1 MTVLPSSRLPII
13 TTALL
18 SLGLAIAFASPQ
30 IDSKPF
36 ENPWPESR
44 FALLKALSKP
54 IETAEAKAPNS
65 PLITLG
71 HTLFYD
77 TTLNP
82 ETGLGCVSCHLP
94 TLAFSD
100 GLSSPQGNPLKR
112 NAPGLIGASQ
122 HRWQFWDGRKDSS
135 WSQALGPLFAPHEI
149 GLTPQGLIDKIAD
162 SPSYRRLYESTFA
175 PWPQPLPKASS
186 TAGMKLQAQ
195 MGLAIEAFLREL
207 QHQPTPFDLYVLALT
222 EQDLAGANRWLN
234 DEQQAGLSVLLRSN
248 CISCH
253 RGSAFSDGQFHN
265 IGTGGSDAG
274 RAAGKELWQ
283 ADDFNCSGAV
293 AAAIGRPCN
302 IDAVGEAEI
311 PKLLNGA
318 FKTPSLRE
326 LVHTAPYMHDGRYKS
341 IEEVLEHYRNPPDSK
356 HGLAAIQPL
365 SDEEAKQLSEF
376 LKALS
381 SPIDSSAW
389 YNNPPD
395 I

>member
-1 MTVLPSSRLPII
+1 MTALPSSRLPII

-18 SLGLAIAFASPQ
+18 LLGLAIAFGSPQ
-30 IDSKPF
+30 ADSKPF
-36 ENPWPESR
+36 ENPWPKSR

-54 IETAEAKAPNS
+54 IETADAKIPNS
-65 PLITLG
+65 PLVTLG

-149 GLTPQGLIDKIAD
+149 GLTPQGLINKISD
-162 SPSYRRLYESTFA
+162 SPNYRKRFESAFA
-175 PWPQPLPKASS
+175 PWPQPLPEASS
-186 TAGMKLQAQ
+186 AAGMKLQAQ
-195 MGLAIEAFLREL
+195 VGLALEAFLNEL
-207 QHQPTPFDLYVLALT
+207 QHQPSPFDRYVQALT
-222 EQDLAGANRWLN
+222 KQDLAAANRWLN
-234 DEQQAGLSVLLRSN
+234 DEQTAGLSVLLRSN

-253 RGSAFSDGQFHN
+253 RGSAFSDGRFHN
-265 IGTGGSDAG
+265 IGTGSSDPG
-274 RAAGKELWQ
+274 RANGKVLWQ
-283 ADDFNCSGAV
+283 ADNFNCRSAV
-293 AAAIGRPCN
+293 AAAIDRTCDIN
-302 IDAVGEAEI
+302 AVGEVEI
-311 PKLLNGA
+311 QKLLNGA

-326 LVHTAPYMHDGRYKS
+326 LTHTAPYMHDGRYKTL
-341 IEEVLEHYRNPPDSK
+341 EEVVEHYRNPPVGE
-356 HGLAAIQPL
+356 HGLAAIQPI
-365 SDEEAKQLSEF
+365 SDLEAKQLEEF

-381 SPIDSSAW
+381 SPVDTTAW

-395 I
+395 K

>member
-1 MTVLPSSRLPII
+1 MTALPSSRLPII

-18 SLGLAIAFASPQ
+18 LLGLAIAFGSPQ
-30 IDSKPF
+30 AGSKPF

-44 FALLKALSKP
+44 FALLKVLSKP
-54 IETAEAKAPNS
+54 IETADEKTPNS
-65 PLITLG
+65 PLATLG

-100 GLSSPQGNPLKR
+100 GLNSPQGNPLKR

-135 WSQALGPLFAPHEI
+135 WSQALGPLYETHEI
-149 GLTPQGLIDKIAD
+149 GLTPQGLIDKVAD
-162 SPSYRRLYESTFA
+162 SPIYRKLFESTFS
-175 PWPQPLPKASS
+175 PWPQPLPEASS
-186 TAGMKLQAQ
+186 AAGLELQAQ
-195 MGLAIEAFLREL
+195 VGLALEAFLNEL
-207 QHQPTPFDLYVLALT
+207 QHQPTPFDHYVQALA
-222 EQDLAGANRWLN
+222 EQDLTAANRWLN

-283 ADDFNCSGAV
+283 TDDFNCSGAV
-293 AAAIGRPCN
+293 AAAIGRPCDIN
-302 IDAVGEAEI
+302 AVGEAEI
-311 PKLLNGA
+311 PKLLSGA

-326 LVHTAPYMHDGRYKS
+326 LAHTAPYMHDGRYKS
-341 IEEVLEHYRNPPDSK
+341 IEEVIEHYRNPPDGE
-356 HGLAAIQPL
+356 HGLAAIQPI

-376 LKALS
+376 LKVLS

-395 I
+395 R